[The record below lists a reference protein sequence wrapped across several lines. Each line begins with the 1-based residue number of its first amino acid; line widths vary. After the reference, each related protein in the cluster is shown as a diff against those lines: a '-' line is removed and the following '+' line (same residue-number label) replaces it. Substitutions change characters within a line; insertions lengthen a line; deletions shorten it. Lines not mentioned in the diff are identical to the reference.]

1 LLGVCALISIK
12 NGQHFIKLQIKT
24 VSAFVNYNEAQITE
38 IIEKLFKEYKDKQT
52 GLGFEATEIDVER
65 VS

>member
-1 LLGVCALISIK
+1 MATVYKIK
-12 NGQHFIKLQIKT
+12 IKT

-38 IIEKLFKEYKDKQT
+38 IIEKLLKNYKDKQT

>member
-1 LLGVCALISIK
+1 MLGVCALILATVYKIK
-12 NGQHFIKLQIKT
+12 IKT
-24 VSAFVNYNEAQITE
+24 VSAFVNYNEAQMTK
-38 IIEKLFKEYKDKQT
+38 IIEKLLKEYKDKQT

>member
-12 NGQHFIKLQIKT
+12 MATVYKIKIKT

-38 IIEKLFKEYKDKQT
+38 IIEKLLKEYKDKQT
-52 GLGFEATEIDVER
+52 GLGFETTEIDVER